1 MFFCPLLFADLRPS
15 VASDKE
21 TSAETFSALARRTK
35 DGDADAFRVLFDAL
49 YDGLLRYM
57 GRFKLPAEEADD
69 VIQQAFVYVWMHRE
83 QIDPSKSIRAY
94 LYRAVH
100 TRALNA
106 LRDRAKHT
114 PLDAISAN
122 EEAEPAG
129 LDAAETGEL
138 RALLDQAIDSLP
150 DRQRAVFMLCYVEGM
165 RYQEAAETLEISTKT
180 VENHMS
186 RALKT
191 LRELLHQAHN
201 EYSTDSSGGE

>member
-1 MFFCPLLFADLRPS
+1 MFFFPILFADLRPS

-21 TSAETFSALARRTK
+21 TSAETFSALAQRTK
-35 DGDADAFRVLFDAL
+35 NGDADAFRVLFDAL
-49 YDGLLRYM
+49 YDGLSRYM

-106 LRDRAKHT
+106 LRDRAKRA
-114 PLDAISAN
+114 PLTAISAT
-122 EEAEPAG
+122 EEAAPAG
-129 LDAAETGEL
+129 LDAVETHEL
-138 RALLDQAIDSLP
+138 RVLLDQAIDSLP
-150 DRQRAVFMLCYVEGM
+150 DRQRAVFLLCYVEGM
-165 RYQEAAETLEISTKT
+165 RYHEAAETLDISTKT

-191 LRELLHQAHN
+191 LRALLHRVHN
-201 EYSTDSSGGE
+201 VYVADSSEGE